1 MAESGPP
8 DERERGY
15 TRRLTEYGDRD
26 FARFVRLSFASSQGF
41 TPKSLGKPI
50 IGIVNTYSELNNCH
64 RLLPDLAAA
73 VKRGVWAAGGLPLEF
88 PVISLG
94 EIFLHPT
101 SMLLRNLMSMDVEAM
116 LRAQPLDAVVLLGG
130 CDKTLPALL
139 MGAASADIPAIV
151 VAAGPMLPG
160 AYGGERVGACS
171 DCRRFWGAYRR
182 GELEQTE
189 LAELETQ
196 LAPTA
201 GTCGVMGT
209 ASTMACL
216 TEALGMMLPGG
227 AAIPAVYAERLRQGE
242 WSGERAVALAEERLR
257 PSQIMTERS
266 FDNAL
271 RVLLA
276 LGGSTNGIIHLTAIA
291 GRLGIRLSLDRLNEL
306 SAQTPVLAAVK
317 PSGENYM
324 VDFQRAGALDA
335 LLPELRDELHRDART
350 VAGFTMGERLEQ
362 RPRRLPDSRVI
373 YPRSHP
379 YQEAGALVALRGN
392 LAPDGAIIKRSAAS
406 PHLLQHTG
414 RAVVFRSL
422 ADLAERVDDPELEVR
437 ADDVLVLQNAGP
449 RGGPGMPEAGY
460 LPIPKKL
467 TGVKDMLRLSDAR
480 MSGTAFGTIVLHITP
495 EAASGGPLALV
506 RDGDRIELDTARA
519 RLTLA
524 VAERELA
531 RRREDWR
538 PPEIPTRGYERLYH
552 EQVQGADLGADFA
565 FLRHERCLEEDA
577 AI

>member
-1 MAESGPP
+1 M
-8 DERERGY
+8 DEGARGY
-15 TRRLTEYGDRD
+15 TRRLTEYGDRE

-41 TPKSLGKPI
+41 TPTTLGKPI

-64 RLLPDLAAA
+64 RLLPDLVAA

-139 MGAASADIPAIV
+139 MGAASADIPAIA

-160 AYGGERVGACS
+160 VYEGERVGACS

-182 GELEQTE
+182 GELERGA

-227 AAIPAVYAERLRQGE
+227 AAIPAVYAERLRHGE
-242 WSGERAVALAEERLR
+242 WSGQRAVRLAEEGLR
-257 PSQIMTERS
+257 PSQIMTEPA
-266 FDNAL
+266 FENAL

-276 LGGSTNGIIHLTAIA
+276 IGGSTNGIIHLTAIA
-291 GRLGIRLSLDRLNEL
+291 GRLGIRLTLDQLNEL

-335 LLPELRDELHRDART
+335 LLPELRAELRLEART
-350 VAGFTMGERLEQ
+350 VSGQTLGERLEI
-362 RPRRLPDSRVI
+362 RPPRPPDARVI
-373 YPRSHP
+373 YPRAQP
-379 YQEAGALVALRGN
+379 FQDRGALVALRGN
-392 LAPDGAIIKRSAAS
+392 LAPSGAILKRSAAS
-406 PHLLQHTG
+406 PNLLQHRG

-422 ADLAERVDDPELEVR
+422 ADLAARVDDPLLDVR
-437 ADDVLVLQNAGP
+437 AEDVLVLQNAGP

-467 TGVKDMLRLSDAR
+467 VGVKDMLRLSDAR
-480 MSGTAFGTIVLHITP
+480 MSGTAFGTVVLHIAP
-495 EAASGGPLALV
+495 EAAAGGPLALV
-506 RDGDRIELDTARA
+506 RDGDVIELDTANA
-519 RLTLA
+519 HLTLA
-524 VAERELA
+524 VDERELG
-531 RRREDWR
+531 RRRAAWR
-538 PPEIPTRGYERLYH
+538 PPPLPGRGYERLYH

-565 FLRHERCLEEDA
+565 FLRHEALTDNGTTD
-577 AI
+577 